1 MMLKIN
7 RQSLL
12 CHKPEHMALFCT
24 LFFITVFNISFW
36 QRLSVWLSPLGF
48 YEITVFFMVFLLI
61 GAVLYLVFC
70 LLLIPFLFKPVVISL
85 ILATS
90 AISYFMMQYGVMI
103 EKNMVRNAAQT
114 DFLESLDL
122 ISWGMIVW
130 LLLTALLPIVV
141 IIKTKIQY
149 RSLYR
154 EILVRSAFIFAA
166 CCTIAIVGFCYYQDF
181 ASLFRNHREIRFI
194 VTPFNY
200 LQATS
205 SYLKEHFATPKALVL
220 IGQDAKHFT
229 RSNQP
234 QVLVLVVGETAR
246 ADHFSL
252 NGYSRETNPKLS
264 QAQDII
270 NFSNMWSCGTETAVS
285 IPCMFSG
292 IPREKFELDIAA
304 GQENV
309 LDVLRHTKKI
319 DVLWLDNN
327 SGCKGVCERVAGE
340 KLFETKPS
348 ATYCEGQECFDE
360 VLVESLQQQLKKIS
374 RDTVIVLHQK
384 GSHGPAYYKRYPK
397 KFAVFQPEC
406 QTSELQK
413 CTQAEI
419 TNSFDNTILYTDYV
433 LDKIISLLNT
443 QQNITTAMW
452 YLSDHGESLGENNLY
467 LHATPY
473 VFAPDAQKHIPMLM
487 WFSAN
492 WQQQNRV
499 SLTCLGKQTARPYSH
514 DNVFSTLLGLM
525 EVQTQVY
532 QRERDILA
540 RCQKDPFNV

>member
-7 RQSLL
+7 YRNFLFQ
-12 CHKPEHMALFCT
+12 KPEKIALLCT
-24 LFFITVFNISFW
+24 LFFIVVFNISFW
-36 QRLSVWLSPLGF
+36 QHLSAWLSPMGLDEF
-48 YEITVFFMVFLLI
+48 TVIFMVFLLI

-70 LLLIPFLFKPVVISL
+70 LLLIPFLFKPIVLSL
-85 ILATS
+85 LIATS

-103 EKNMVRNAAQT
+103 DKNMVRNAAQT

-122 ISWGMIVW
+122 VSWGMMVW
-130 LLLTALLPIVV
+130 LLLTALLPTVFIV
-141 IIKTKIQY
+141 KTKIQY
-149 RSLYR
+149 RRFYR
-154 EILVRSAFIFAA
+154 ELFVRSAFILAA
-166 CCTIAIVGFCYYQDF
+166 CCTIAVVGFSYYQDF

-205 SYLKEHFATPKALVL
+205 SYLKEHFATPKELVL
-220 IGQDAKHFT
+220 LGQDAKH
-229 RSNQP
+229 SASSQQP

-246 ADHFSL
+246 ADHFSM
-252 NGYSRETNPKLS
+252 NGYSRQTNPKLS
-264 QAQDII
+264 QIEDII

-292 IPREKFELDIAA
+292 IPREKFELDVAA

-309 LDVLRHTKKI
+309 LDVLRHTQQM

-327 SGCKGVCERVAGE
+327 SGCKGVCERVDSE
-340 KLFETKPS
+340 NLFEKRPS
-348 ATYCEGQECFDE
+348 KNHCEGQECFDE

-397 KFAVFQPEC
+397 TFAVFQPEC
-406 QTSELQK
+406 QTAELQK
-413 CTQAEI
+413 CTQPEI
-419 TNSFDNTILYTDYV
+419 INSFDNTILYTDYV
-433 LDKIISLLNT
+433 LDQVVALLKQQQGIS
-443 QQNITTAMW
+443 TAMW

-473 VFAPDAQKHIPMLM
+473 LFAPDAQKHIPMVM
-487 WFSAN
+487 WFSRD
-492 WQQQNRV
+492 WQQKNGI
-499 SLTCLGKQTARPYSH
+499 SLACMRKKSTQPYSH
-514 DNVFSTLLGLM
+514 DDVFSTLLGLM
-525 EVQTQVY
+525 SVQTQVY

-540 RCQKDPFNV
+540 DCQKGLFNI